1 MPKRAKERGNPVP
14 VGDKPVSPAA
24 GDGRLSL
31 GREISAILTF
41 SATLLTLLALCS
53 YHPYDPGAF
62 SFGTVAMMPKNWV
75 GILGAYWAS
84 LLVHALGLT
93 ALYIPFFLGRVGVQF
108 ITRESFIQPG
118 RFVLW
123 LSLILS
129 QATLLQWAFGTVN
142 PPLYGQQ
149 APLAVGGMAGLI
161 LGEIS
166 ERAIGSGGTAVF
178 IPVWV
183 IITLMLFFRV
193 SFLEMLGKAFAPVK
207 RMFTAWGVRRE
218 RRKQEHS
225 RDEMR
230 DQIRQKQQERLK
242 PKPKPTADESGGL
255 RISER
260 SVVPPALPLEPAP
273 NEGYRLPPTNL
284 LDPARTRPPINEQL
298 LRDKARRIEE
308 RLLEFDI
315 AGEVV
320 EIHPGPVV
328 TIFEFKLAPGVKYT
342 RITSLEDDLA
352 IALKADH
359 IRIDRISGKSHVG
372 IEVPNENREII
383 SFRELIETKAFVDTP
398 GKLPLAMGKTVDGT
412 PFITTLGHMPHLLVA
427 GTTGSGKSV
436 GINALI
442 HSILF
447 RSNPDEVKL
456 ILVDPKQVEFKVYE
470 GIPHLLTPVV
480 TDVKKAANALNWAVR
495 EMTERYKLLASAKVR
510 SIDQYN
516 AYVKSLT
523 PSSVDTVQAINR
535 PLPYI
540 VIIIDELYDLMAA
553 VAREVETAIARLSA
567 MARAVGI
574 HLILATQRP
583 SRDVI
588 TGVIKSNLPSRLAFQ
603 VREKL
608 ESRLILD
615 QNGAETLEGKG
626 DMLFLPPGSGR
637 LIRIHGGFL
646 SNTET
651 QRVIQYLIKQGEPE
665 YDTEVLKDGPPLDG
679 AQNRSATDE
688 YDEDPLY
695 QDALRLVVQT
705 GVASASNLQRKMR
718 IGYARAARILDVMEH
733 RGIVGPADGAK
744 PREIL
749 VSPDE
754 LD

>member
-1 MPKRAKERGNPVP
+1 MAKRSKDRGIPVP
-14 VGDKPVSPAA
+14 AGDKPVSPVGAT
-24 GDGRLSL
+24 GTLSL
-31 GREISAILTF
+31 GREIAAILTF
-41 SATLLTLLALCS
+41 SATLLTLLALLS

-62 SFGTVAMMPKNWV
+62 SFGTVAMAPKNWV
-75 GILGAYWAS
+75 GILGAFWAS

-93 ALYIPFFLGRVGVQF
+93 AIYLPFFLGRIGVQV

-123 LSLILS
+123 LSMILS

-142 PPLYGQQ
+142 PLLYGQQ

-166 ERAIGSGGTAVF
+166 ERAIGAGGTAVLL
-178 IPVWV
+178 PVWV
-183 IITLMLFFRV
+183 IVTLMLFFRV
-193 SFLEMLGKAFAPVK
+193 SFLETLGRFFAPAQ
-207 RMFTAWGVRRE
+207 RMANAWKVRRE
-218 RRKQEHS
+218 RKKQEQS

-230 DQIRQKQQERLK
+230 DQIRQKQQERLNQK
-242 PKPKPTADESGGL
+242 AAASEARDL
-255 RISER
+255 HISER
-260 SVVPPALPLEPAP
+260 SSVPPALPLEPAP
-273 NEGYRLPPTNL
+273 NEGYRLPPANL
-284 LDPARTRPPINEQL
+284 LDPPRTRPPVNEQL
-298 LRDKARRIEE
+298 LREKARRIEG

-342 RITSLEDDLA
+342 RITSLDDDLA

-359 IRIDRISGKSHVG
+359 IRVDRISGKSHVG
-372 IEVPNENREII
+372 IEVPNEHREII
-383 SFRELIETKAFVDTP
+383 SFRELIESKAFVDTP

-412 PFITTLGHMPHLLVA
+412 PFITTLDHMPHLLVA

-447 RSNPDEVKL
+447 RSSPDEVKL
-456 ILVDPKQVEFKVYE
+456 ILVDPKQVELKVYE

-480 TDVKKAANALNWAVR
+480 TDVKKAANSLNWAVR
-495 EMTERYKLLASAKVR
+495 EMTERYKMLASAKVR

-523 PSSVDTVQAINR
+523 PTSVDSVQAINR

-651 QRVIQYLIKQGEPE
+651 QRVIQYLVKQGEPE
-665 YDTEVLKDGPPLDG
+665 YDTEVLKDAPPLEGTQGG
-679 AQNRSATDE
+679 AREQD

-744 PREIL
+744 PRDIL
-749 VSPDE
+749 VSPEE
-754 LD
+754 LEQ